1 MLNTPKIF
9 IFMLFLLGVLGS
21 FGVCAQASAQQNAAT
36 NSVAISPPLPANSD
50 TSAYTVNDTGTKDYY
65 PADFERFAPQS
76 ALDMVG
82 RIPGFSIR
90 DLDSFKRGVSGATGN
105 VLINGR
111 VVTSKS
117 GSIFSRLAELPIDR
131 VEVIQISRANGGASG
146 RVGELVA
153 NILLTSTGT
162 LSGTADASLSGST
175 DGSGGISGALSTQY
189 APSDK
194 VQLLWSLNH
203 NRNRFRGETNIDT
216 FDDFG
221 QGRSQEI
228 TKGRSADTST
238 RAEASF
244 EASPTIF
251 LNGSALWSGSSSRSD
266 TQIGSDFGTTIVRD
280 DGTSNEWELN
290 GSIAIGPTDAP
301 KHTFTFVTKR
311 SANEGGFESV
321 NEDDIDQSR
330 ILSAFTQNEL
340 ILFYRNT
347 SSVFGKTL
355 NTEFEWAQTKLSST
369 TDFQSG
375 ANAAPSL
382 TSFEETMA
390 AKESRFTGQLRGNIF
405 SSKIG
410 SIDIGIGAE
419 TSQISAAGTDNRSL
433 TFITTYIGYQ
443 FQNSKY
449 GEVSVSFERTVS
461 QLNLSSFATNIDL
474 VRGFV
479 DNGNAD
485 LNPERQWVFTANYRK
500 TFSDTGAVNISWT
513 EEIVDGVIEFVD
525 FGDGRAGFGNAG
537 RGRRSALTASLVYP
551 FSKGMLKGTTLNIDG
566 SYNTSSFTDPM
577 TGQKRPLSN
586 IPRFSFGAGFDKQFE
601 KLPINISAGISWTEG
616 TVSQRLTDRQVFGS
630 SVFVSAN
637 IQWTLSSNLQLSL
650 SASASIP
657 NSDRETFSQINDN
670 GELFLSQQRDTR
682 RPATISLSLS
692 RTF

>member
-1 MLNTPKIF
+1 MLF
-9 IFMLFLLGVLGS
+9 IFWVMGS
-21 FGVCAQASAQQNAAT
+21 FGVCAQASAQQDAAT
-36 NSVAISPPLPANSD
+36 NSAAISPTLPADKNANANIVTD
-50 TSAYTVNDTGTKDYY
+50 MGTKDYY
-65 PADFERFAPQS
+65 PADFGRFAPQS

-82 RIPGFSIR
+82 RIPGFAIR

-131 VEVIQISRANGGASG
+131 VEVIRISRAEGGASG

-153 NILLTSTGT
+153 DVVLTSTSA

-175 DGSGGISGALSTQY
+175 DGSGGVSGAISTQY

-203 NRNRFRGETNIDT
+203 NRNRFRGETNIDI

-221 QGRSQEI
+221 QARTQEI
-228 TKGRSADTST
+228 TKGRSAATST

-251 LNGSALWSGSSSRSD
+251 LNGSAFWSGTSSQSD
-266 TQIGSDFGTTIVRD
+266 TQIISDFSTLILRD

-290 GSIAIGPTDAP
+290 GSIAIGPIDAP
-301 KHTFTFVTKR
+301 KHTFTIVTKR
-311 SANEGGFESV
+311 SASSGGFESLDTGDAGDTGDT
-321 NEDDIDQSR
+321 NQSR
-330 ILSAFTQNEL
+330 FLSAFTQNEL
-340 ILFYRNT
+340 ILYYRNT
-347 SSVFGKTL
+347 LSLFGKTL
-355 NTEFEWAQTKLSST
+355 NTELEWAQTKLSST
-369 TDFQSG
+369 TDFQPG
-375 ANAAPSL
+375 DIAPSTL
-382 TSFEETMA
+382 TSFAETVA
-390 AKESRFTGQLRGNIF
+390 AKESRFTGQVRANAF
-405 SSKIG
+405 SGKLG
-410 SIDIGIGAE
+410 SIDMGIGAE
-419 TSQISAAGTDNRSL
+419 TSQISAAGSDNRSL
-433 TFITTYIGYQ
+433 TFLTPYIGYQ
-443 FQNSKY
+443 FQRGKI
-449 GEVSVSFERTVS
+449 GEVSLSLERTVS
-461 QLNLSSFATNIDL
+461 QLDLSSFATNVDL

-479 DNGNAD
+479 DDGNAD

-500 TFSDTGAVNISWT
+500 TFSDTGAINITWT
-513 EEIVDGVIEFVD
+513 EQIVDGVIEFID

-537 RGRRSALTASLVYP
+537 RGRRSELTASLVYP

-577 TGQKRPLSN
+577 TGLKRPLSD

-616 TVSQRLTDRQVFGS
+616 TVSQRLTDRQVFNS

-637 IQWTLSSNLQLSL
+637 IQWTLSDNLQLSL
-650 SASASIP
+650 SASGAIP

-670 GELFLSQQRDTR
+670 GERFLSQQRGTR
-682 RPATISLSLS
+682 RPATVSLSLS